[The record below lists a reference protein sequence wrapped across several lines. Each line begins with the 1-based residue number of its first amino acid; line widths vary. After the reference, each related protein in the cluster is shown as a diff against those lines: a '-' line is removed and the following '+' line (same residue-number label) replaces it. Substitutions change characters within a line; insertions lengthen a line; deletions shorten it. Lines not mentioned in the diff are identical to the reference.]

1 MISNNDAG
9 FRGGGIF
16 YEVFSNVNCELKM
29 EAGEICGNTADSSG
43 GGIFADC
50 YQQSPDSTKI
60 IISGGKITENQ
71 TGAEATENAIMLMGY
86 PVVEDEPDE
95 NTGYAD
101 LYLSGSPEIRGEVT
115 IMDRGESEYGPKI
128 VVTDDTFQPVVP
140 ILLAPDYGTPGNIAV
155 TYGSAEQAK
164 QYKNDFTTGNSFNRG
179 IKQSGDTLIWTK
191 HYKVKII
198 TFTSFNP

>member
-1 MISNNDAG
+1 
-9 FRGGGIF
+9 
-16 YEVFSNVNCELKM
+16 
-29 EAGEICGNTADSSG
+29 
-43 GGIFADC
+43 
-50 YQQSPDSTKI
+50 
-60 IISGGKITENQ
+60 
-71 TGAEATENAIMLMGY
+71 MGY

-164 QYKNDFTTGNSFNRG
+164 QYKMILQRDNSFNRG
-179 IKQSGDTLIWTK
+179 TNRVVIL
-191 HYKVKII
+191 
-198 TFTSFNP
+198 

>member
-1 MISNNDAG
+1 MKAVLTVKG
-9 FRGGGIF
+9 
-16 YEVFSNVNCELKM
+16 
-29 EAGEICGNTADSSG
+29 GEISGNTAYYNGAGIWADS
-43 GGIFADC
+43 
-50 YQQSPDSTKI
+50 YQGSVGSAKVV
-60 IISGGKITENQ
+60 ISGGKIAGNYIDD
-71 TGAEATENAIMLMGY
+71 TENAIMLEGY
-86 PVVEDEPDE
+86 EDEEGLDAE
-95 NTGYAD
+95 TGFAD

-179 IKQSGDTLIWTK
+179 IKQSGGTLIWTK